1 MNDELKI
8 INHMIYDVFDELE
21 TVEEVEL
28 LARTMIDFLEILERK
43 RVWEVSNGVK

>member
-21 TVEEVEL
+21 TVEEIEL
-28 LARTMIDFLEILERK
+28 LARTMIDFLEILKRK
-43 RVWEVSNGVK
+43 RVWEVSGNVK